1 MNRQSLPPSV
11 PIVIQEKSRENQSKD
26 LAAII
31 AANSKSSSELSS
43 VWFKS
48 RINHFRV
55 NPRDILIYGAISG
68 VAMGVIGYILGLA
81 FVYSLVVSL
90 GMMEAAFVAFVITI
104 YRNADTIEYEV
115 TFESTKHEETVDSKV
130 TYRIEHQKGNR
141 TSFTGLPDFFNA
153 ENVANLV
160 KMREQGLVF
169 NVTNLSKSKVCTQQ
183 QFPELRDSLAS
194 ADLLIKDGKTW
205 ELTDEFMHFA
215 REAVPVYAAPPVNN
229 LI

>member
-1 MNRQSLPPSV
+1 MNKNMIPQPP
-11 PIVIQEKSRENQSKD
+11 IIIQEKSRENQSKD

-90 GMMEAAFVAFVITI
+90 GMMEAAFIAFVVTI

-115 TFESTKHEETVDSKV
+115 TFESTQHEETVDSKV
-130 TYRIEHQKGNR
+130 TYRIETKKDNR
-141 TSFTGLPDFFNA
+141 TTMMDLPTFFQP

-160 KMREQGLVF
+160 RMREKGQRF
-169 NVTNLSKSKVCTQQ
+169 NVRNLSSNGVCTQQ
-183 QFPELRDSLAS
+183 QFPELRDKLAHS
-194 ADLLIKDGKTW
+194 NLLIKDGKTW
-205 ELTDEFMHFA
+205 ELTDEFMSFA
-215 REAVPVYAAPPVNN
+215 REAVPAPANN

>member
-1 MNRQSLPPSV
+1 MNKNIIPQPP
-11 PIVIQEKSRENQSKD
+11 IIIQEKSRENQSKD

-68 VAMGVIGYILGLA
+68 VAMGVIGYILGVA

-90 GMMEAAFVAFVITI
+90 GMMEVAFVAFVVTI

-115 TFESTKHEETVDSKV
+115 TFESTQQEETIDSKV
-130 TYRIEHQKGNR
+130 TYRIETKKDNR
-141 TSFTGLPDFFNA
+141 LTMMDLPAFFQA
-153 ENVANLV
+153 ANVAALV
-160 KMREQGLVF
+160 TMKNQGQRF
-169 NVTNLSKSKVCTQQ
+169 NVRNLSKYGVCTQQ
-183 QFPELRDSLAS
+183 QFPELRDRLSS
-194 ADLLIKDGKTW
+194 SNLLIKDGKTW
-205 ELTDEFMHFA
+205 ELTDEFMSFA
-215 REAVPVYAAPPVNN
+215 REAVPAPQSN